1 VTIGIT
7 NNQLGTQLKMF
18 EIGMTNYEFD
28 IIMAAGL
35 EKLDNDTINAQV
47 KAETVKVQEGAQRYD
62 KHARRRVSNHVKLM
76 ASPKSD
82 ESCACCGWSASKK
95 KMIR

>member
-1 VTIGIT
+1 MKWIALSGVVIVTIGIT

-62 KHARRRVSNHVKLM
+62 KHARRRNVDVGNR
-76 ASPKSD
+76 KSS
-82 ESCACCGWSASKK
+82 EVRFLTKG
-95 KMIR
+95 